1 LTSSDPKTRIEKPPI
16 ARHAIV
22 GIAAVSLA
30 AVNSTLGSGLIG
42 AGLQDLRGVWGLGID
57 DAAYIP
63 TAFNAAQMFMGPFSV
78 MLAARYGHRRILLIA
93 TFIYGLS
100 SLLVPLVPPT
110 VPILILM
117 VIGGLASGTFYPLCL
132 SFISRNLPITLV
144 TWGVAAYSMDL
155 IGTNHVVQSMEGFFF
170 EHLGWQWLFWN
181 QSILCIPLMLLVYR
195 GIPATPKESLLP
207 KFDYIGIIYISLSL
221 SLLFIALDQGE
232 RLDWY
237 NNGLINGLL
246 LSGIFLF
253 IMNFIR
259 RRVVPNPYLDFSY
272 LKTRNLLILGFLF
285 VCVRAMLLRVGLIIP
300 QFLERLHQY
309 RPIDTGNVLSLSFI
323 PFLIALPIVAVL
335 LKHLPVRVILAAGF
349 LIIGLCNFHDSHA
362 LSTWIGVDFVPAQ
375 LIGSVGLCLALM
387 GTISGVLFEGRTTG
401 AYRVRAG
408 AYAQGAFFQS
418 VRLFG
423 SESSVSGLRRFI
435 LYREHFWQTKLASG
449 LPTFGQFDNRISFL
463 GINLAPQASGVPNA
477 QSIATGLTDVN
488 LHNEAYTLAIDDSF
502 MMLAW
507 ICAVALLGVAFMK
520 RVPLPRE
527 LPEIGAPI
535 PSVSNPQTK

>member
-1 LTSSDPKTRIEKPPI
+1 LTSSDPRTRVERPPI
-16 ARHAIV
+16 APHAII
-22 GIAAVSLA
+22 GIGAVSLA
-30 AVNSTLGSGLIG
+30 AICSTLGSGLIST
-42 AGLQDLRGVWGLGID
+42 GLEDLRGAWSLGID
-57 DAAYIP
+57 DAAYFP
-63 TAFNAAQMFMGPFSV
+63 TAFNAAQMFMGPLSV

-93 TFIYGLS
+93 AVVYSLS
-100 SLLVPLVPPT
+100 FLLIPLVPPT
-110 VPILILM
+110 VPILFLL

-144 TWGVAAYSMDL
+144 TYGVAAYSMDL
-155 IGTNHVVQSMEGFFF
+155 IGTNHVVSALEGFIFNNM
-170 EHLGWQWLFWN
+170 GWQWLFWN
-181 QSILCIPLMLLVYR
+181 QSVLCIPLMLLVYR
-195 GIPATPKESLLP
+195 GIPPTPQKDLIP
-207 KFDYIGIIYISLSL
+207 KFNYVGILYVSLSL

-246 LSGIFLF
+246 LTGAFLLIMAFLRRQIF
-253 IMNFIR
+253 
-259 RRVVPNPYLDFSY
+259 PNPYLDFSY

-285 VCVRAMLLRVGLIIP
+285 VCVRAMLLRVGLVIP

-309 RPIDTGNVLSLSFI
+309 RPEDTGNLLSLSFI
-323 PFLIALPIVAVL
+323 AFVIALPIVASL
-335 LKHLPVRVILAAGF
+335 LQKIPVRVILASGF
-349 LIIGLCNFHDSHA
+349 LIIGLINFHDSHC
-362 LSTWIGVDFVPAQ
+362 LSTWIGVDFVTAQ
-375 LIGSVGLCLALM
+375 LFGSVGLCMALM
-387 GTISGVLFEGRTTG
+387 GTISGVIFEGRSSG

-408 AYAQGAFFQS
+408 AYTQGAFFQA

-435 LYREHFWQTKLASG
+435 LYREHFWQTKLTAG

-477 QSIATGLTDVN
+477 QSIATGLTAVN

-507 ICAVALLGVAFMK
+507 ICAVALLGIALMK
-520 RVPLPRE
+520 RVPLPHE
-527 LPEIGAPI
+527 LPAVDAPNL
-535 PSVSNPQTK
+535 VPQSQPK